1 MRSGVLPFILLFVL
15 LEGKYPCAVC
25 SQLLP
30 LLIVILYSD
39 HHIVLFYPFAGKL
52 MQIWR
57 CLTAALDIKKK
68 DTHFELTVSRDS
80 RILFV

>member
-39 HHIVLFYPFAGKL
+39 HHIVLFLSFVCSYPA
-52 MQIWR
+52 QVR
-57 CLTAALDIKKK
+57 CI
-68 DTHFELTVSRDS
+68 RDK
-80 RILFV
+80 VCQ